1 LDKEQDMGWQVPPA
15 GCSSPNAEQ
24 VEKIR
29 RIMAEFDIHQ
39 ATPQEARRR
48 LGLPHPAPKVAAM
61 AV

>member
-1 LDKEQDMGWQVPPA
+1 
-15 GCSSPNAEQ
+15 

>member
-1 LDKEQDMGWQVPPA
+1 
-15 GCSSPNAEQ
+15 

-61 AV
+61 AGLNRCVAKRAHGRSDG

>member
-1 LDKEQDMGWQVPPA
+1 MASSA
-15 GCSSPNAEQ
+15 GRLFKSNAGQ

-39 ATPQEARRR
+39 ATQQETRQR